1 MLKNSLLE
9 ADVKSEVLDWP
20 VSVHL
25 RTKWLWVRVQLQSLT
40 RYSAQPR
47 DTLFVKGSGFLSFS
61 KNMGKNN
68 SKNLSSKCSQELFD
82 HAEKSA
88 TDALKTSSKRALQK
102 TTEATGGLICNKI
115 DYRITKVFTKL
126 YILPQNN
133 SVAK

>member
-1 MLKNSLLE
+1 
-9 ADVKSEVLDWP
+9 
-20 VSVHL
+20 
-25 RTKWLWVRVQLQSLT
+25 
-40 RYSAQPR
+40 
-47 DTLFVKGSGFLSFS
+47 
-61 KNMGKNN
+61 MGKNT

-102 TTEATGGLICNKI
+102 ATEATGGLICNKI

-133 SVAK
+133 SVAKEEEILKERYISPKERQKIIHDLGLI